1 MIEEIHESWKPFFF
15 NLIEKDFFREI
26 DLLDPET
33 IYPQKENIF
42 RVFEMPI
49 DDIKVIIIGQDPYPQ
64 PNQAVGL
71 AFAVPARQKKPP
83 SLRII
88 EEEVGHEVDRTMIK
102 WSEQGVFLL
111 NTALTVKRGVSGS
124 HINLWRPFT
133 AKLIQYIS
141 EHHPTI
147 WLMWGLFAQ
156 EHIPIIS
163 NHVYQYRMDNEEDK
177 NVVLIAPH
185 PAAEVYRP
193 GAGFIGCGHFKQVN
207 EILKKDNKQLINW

>member
-1 MIEEIHESWKPFFF
+1 MIENIHESWKPFFF

-33 IYPQKENIF
+33 IYPDKENIF

-49 DDIKVIIIGQDPYPQ
+49 DDIKVVIVGQDPYPQ
-64 PNQAVGL
+64 PNHAVGL
-71 AFAVPARQKKPP
+71 AFAVPARQSKPP

-88 EEEVGHEVDRTMIK
+88 EKEVGHEIDRTMIK
-102 WSEQGVFLL
+102 WAEQGIFLL
-111 NTALTVKRGVSGS
+111 NAALTVKRGQSGS
-124 HINLWRPFT
+124 HIQLWKPFT
-133 AKLIQYIS
+133 AKVIEHIS

-156 EHIPIIS
+156 EYIPDIK
-163 NHVYQYRMDNEEDK
+163 NYVYQYRTDNEENK
-177 NVVLIAPH
+177 NVVLVAPH
-185 PAAEVYRP
+185 PAAEVYRE

-207 EILKKDNKQLINW
+207 KILKKENKQLINW